1 MIDKLALHAEALIFA
16 AEKPISMEDII
27 STLEETLELILDP
40 NDVIAAVNLVREK
53 FDSDQFA
60 IEIVEISG
68 GFSFM
73 SKGAYHLT
81 ITHHLKQT
89 TTKRLSKAAMEALA
103 IIAYKQPVSKTEVES
118 IRGVNCDYAV
128 QKLLDKELVEIK
140 GRSESV
146 GKPLLYGTS
155 QKFFDYF
162 GLKGINDL
170 PKLKEFDMP
179 EESIGI
185 SIEEREV
192 DVVLDGEKVHVN
204 TEIEIFDLDK
214 EEE

>member
-1 MIDKLALHAEALIFA
+1 MINKLALHAEAMIFA
-16 AEKPISMEDII
+16 AEKPISIEDII
-27 STLEETLELILDP
+27 STLEETLEIILDP
-40 NDVIAAVNLVREK
+40 NDVVTAVEKVREK
-53 FDSDQFA
+53 YASDDYA

-81 ITHHLKQT
+81 ITHYLKQT

-140 GRSESV
+140 GRGEGV
-146 GKPLLYGTS
+146 GKPLMYGTS

-162 GLKGINDL
+162 GIKGIQDL

-179 EESIGI
+179 EETIGLAV
-185 SIEEREV
+185 EEREV
-192 DVVLDGEKVHVN
+192 DIVLDGETLHVN
-204 TEIEIFDLDK
+204 TEVEIFDLDR